1 MDSDEVLRRAVD
13 AVGAKKV
20 AADLKVSKSLVYKW
34 CAEADESSAR
44 NPLDRVFELVESTG
58 SVEPIEWLCRRAGGY
73 LVKDPEIELAGY
85 DAEYI
90 SHTQKMLQN
99 FSELLRV
106 ISDSMT
112 DDRVV
117 DSDEAE
123 RIRIEWERLKAY
135 AESFVVAC
143 ERGLFGAREDEES

>member
-1 MDSDEVLRRAVD
+1 MDSDEVLRRAVE
-13 AVGAKKV
+13 AVGAKQV

-44 NPLDRVFELVESTG
+44 NPLDRIDELVKSTG
-58 SVEPIEWLCRRAGGY
+58 SLEPIEWLCRQAGGY
-73 LVKDPEIELAGY
+73 LVKDPTVELAGY

-90 SHTQKMLQN
+90 SYTQKMLQN

-106 ISDSMT
+106 ISDAMT

-117 DSDEAE
+117 DEEESE
-123 RIRIEWERLKAY
+123 RIRSEWERLKGY
-135 AESFVVAC
+135 AETFVVAC
-143 ERGLFGAREDEES
+143 EQGMFGRADEEES